1 MMYLRIFSLHF
12 RRCLRQWQCM
22 LDFFVCLFRCWWTA
36 CHRQWQCALE
46 YVFFCFVSENA
57 NKEYDYDSMSLMILN
72 HCKYSEHDFFFCLFQ
87 NYYITIY
94 LFFSEF
100 FNLFPCSPLAVK
112 DCQNVDLWRC
122 AWEWTKWELK
132 AGPLICRTRSH
143 TGFCCQMMT
152 GPLSTSSST
161 VRLEKSASAKC
172 WHRLHQRTSTKYD
185 WLILIYQFYRV
196 LFSALMQTH
205 CTFVA
210 CDCEWVTVAFY
221 MAHFSISTEVV
232 DLQHCLLCYV
242 GGA

>member
-57 NKEYDYDSMSLMILN
+57 NKEYDYDSMSLMILI

-100 FNLFPCSPLAVK
+100 FYLFPCSPLAVK
-112 DCQNVDLWRC
+112 DCQNVDFWRC
-122 AWEWTKWELK
+122 GGIQWSIQVCLGVDKMRVKSW
-132 AGPLICRTRSH
+132 PSH
-143 TGFCCQMMT
+143 LQDKITYRILLPNDDGASEYFLLDSETGEI
-152 GPLSTSSST
+152 S
-161 VRLEKSASAKC
+161 VRKVLTQTAPKNIY
-172 WHRLHQRTSTKYD
+172 QV
-185 WLILIYQFYRV
+185 WLIDSDLSV
-196 LFSALMQTH
+196 L
-205 CTFVA
+205 
-210 CDCEWVTVAFY
+210 
-221 MAHFSISTEVV
+221 
-232 DLQHCLLCYV
+232 
-242 GGA
+242 